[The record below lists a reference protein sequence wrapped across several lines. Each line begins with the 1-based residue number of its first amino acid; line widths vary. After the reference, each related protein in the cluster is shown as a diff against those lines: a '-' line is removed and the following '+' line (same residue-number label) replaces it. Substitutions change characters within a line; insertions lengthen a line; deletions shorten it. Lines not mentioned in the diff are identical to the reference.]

1 MSRSDPWPDTSSRR
15 LDVSLVTSTLSMRRE
30 HEPHRRLSLTGLQV
44 LHYSDGL
51 GPVDREGLGFASNR
65 SAPPSIVLLNFV
77 VLGRSY
83 DASGFAEA
91 TLACGNARALPQFAS
106 LMADQAPRPVTAHGR
121 GGNSQFK
128 VGFRRGDIVPVP
140 AGRAPHRSNGV
151 FGRP

>member
-1 MSRSDPWPDTSSRR
+1 MSRSYPWPDTSSRR

-51 GPVDREGLGFASNR
+51 GPVDRGGLGFASNR
-65 SAPPSIVLLNFV
+65 PAPPSIVLLNFV

-91 TLACGNARALPQFAS
+91 TLACGNARALPEFAS
-106 LMADQAPRPVTAHGR
+106 SMADASTQTRDRARPRRQLAIQGR
-121 GGNSQFK
+121 VSSW
-128 VGFRRGDIVPVP
+128 RHCSRTCRTSATSI
-140 AGRAPHRSNGV
+140 
-151 FGRP
+151 